1 MKQHLQ
7 DYVPSAFLKCS
18 GDMFLHTGNVK
29 HKIQDYFVK
38 ILIFVRSTHTK
49 PSLSFKIKIK
59 YIQILRLNNE

>member
-7 DYVPSAFLKCS
+7 DYVPSTFLKYS
-18 GDMFLHTGNVK
+18 GDVLIHTGNVE

-49 PSLSFKIKIK
+49 PSLSFKLKIK
-59 YIQILRLNNE
+59 YIHILRLNNE